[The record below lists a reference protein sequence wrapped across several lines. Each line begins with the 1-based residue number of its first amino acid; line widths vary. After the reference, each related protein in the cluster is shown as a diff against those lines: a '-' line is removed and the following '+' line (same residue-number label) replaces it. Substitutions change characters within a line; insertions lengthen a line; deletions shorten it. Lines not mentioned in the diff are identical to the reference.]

1 MDPNNLQASAPTRDK
16 MSVTHVQRWVM
27 SILAVVTVG
36 HFCAGLLVGAAVVNH
51 DRPDAQ
57 TVFLVLGAL
66 TGVLAVAAG
75 RAIHQA
81 SILTPWLLVG
91 LLPAVVATFLVF

>member
-1 MDPNNLQASAPTRDK
+1 MDPDNLRASAPTRDK

-27 SILAVVTVG
+27 SILAVVTIG
-36 HFCAGLLVGAAVVNH
+36 HFCAGLLVAAAVVND
-51 DRPDAQ
+51 DRPDAKAA
-57 TVFLVLGAL
+57 FLVLGAVS
-66 TGVLAVAAG
+66 GVLAVAAG

-91 LLPAVVATFLVF
+91 LLPAAVATLYVF